1 MKLYEYAESYR
12 YLLDQVES
20 GEYTEDDVRDT
31 LEAIGISTAEAVEQ
45 VGKIILEADAGAAA
59 LKAEE
64 DRIKARRLALE
75 RKAAA
80 LKEYLKNALEMR
92 GERKVKTPLITVSIR
107 KNPDSVQ
114 LTPQFAQWAAT
125 YGRDDLLRYKEPE
138 PDKRKILEARKA
150 GDKLPAVIVHSE
162 GVTVR

>member
-20 GEYTEDDVRDT
+20 GEYTEDDVKDT
-31 LEAIGISTAEAVEQ
+31 LEAIGICTAEAVEQ
-45 VGKIILEADAGAAA
+45 VGKIILEADAGVAA

-64 DRIKARRLALE
+64 DRVKARRMALE
-75 RKAAA
+75 RKETA
-80 LKEYLKNALEMR
+80 LKEYLKNALEMM
-92 GERKVKTPLITVSIR
+92 GERKVKTPLVTVSIR

-114 LTPQFAQWAAT
+114 LTPQFVQWAAT
-125 YGRDDLLRYKEPE
+125 AGRDDLLRYREPE
-138 PDKRKILEARKA
+138 PDKRKILEALKA
-150 GDKLPAVIVHSE
+150 GDKLPAMIVHSE

>member
-12 YLLDQVES
+12 YLLDQVEN
-20 GEYTEDDVRDT
+20 GEYTEDDVKDT
-31 LEAIGISTAEAVEQ
+31 LEAIGICTAEAVEQ
-45 VGKIILEADAGAAA
+45 VGKIIIEADAGAAA

-64 DRIKARRLALE
+64 DRVKGRRMALE
-75 RKAAA
+75 RKEAA
-80 LKEYLKNALEMR
+80 LKEYLKNALEMM

-114 LTPQFAQWAAT
+114 LTPQFVQWAT
-125 YGRDDLLRYKEPE
+125 ISGRDDLLRYKEPE
-138 PDKRKILEARKA
+138 PDKRKILEALKA
-150 GDKLPAVIVHSE
+150 GENLPAAIVQSE

>member
-12 YLLDQVES
+12 YLLDQVEN
-20 GEYTEDDVRDT
+20 GEYTEDDVKDT

-45 VGKIILEADAGAAA
+45 VGKIILEANAGAAA

-64 DRIKARRLALE
+64 DRVKARRMALE
-75 RKAAA
+75 RKEVA
-80 LKEYLKNALEMR
+80 LKEYLKNALEMM

-114 LTPQFAQWAAT
+114 LTPQFVQWAAT
-125 YGRDDLLRYKEPE
+125 SGRDDLLRYKEPE
-138 PDKRKILEARKA
+138 PDKRKILEALKA
-150 GDKLPAVIVHSE
+150 GDKLPAVIVHSV
-162 GVTVR
+162 GVMVR

>member
-1 MKLYEYAESYR
+1 MKLYECAESYR

-45 VGKIILEADAGAAA
+45 VGKIILEADAGTAA

-64 DRIKARRLALE
+64 DRIKTRRMALE
-75 RKAAA
+75 RKEAA
-80 LKEYLKNALEMR
+80 LKEYLKNALEMM

-114 LTPQFAQWAAT
+114 LTPQFVQWAAT
-125 YGRDDLLRYKEPE
+125 AGRDDLLRYKEPE
-138 PDKRKILEARKA
+138 PDKRKILEALKA

>member
-12 YLLDQVES
+12 YLLDQVEN
-20 GEYTEDDVRDT
+20 GEYTEDDVKDT

-64 DRIKARRLALE
+64 DRVKARRMALE
-75 RKAAA
+75 RKEAA
-80 LKEYLKNALEMR
+80 LKEYLKNALEMM
-92 GERKVKTPLITVSIR
+92 GKRKVKTPLITVSIR

-114 LTPQFAQWAAT
+114 LTPQFVQWAAT
-125 YGRDDLLRYKEPE
+125 AGRDDLLRYKEPE
-138 PDKRKILEARKA
+138 PDKRKILETLKA
-150 GDKLPAVIVHSE
+150 GEDLPASIVHSE

>member
-20 GEYTEDDVRDT
+20 GEYTEDDVKDT
-31 LEAIGISTAEAVEQ
+31 LEAIGICTAEAVEQ
-45 VGKIILEADAGAAA
+45 VGKIILEADAGSAA

-64 DRIKARRLALE
+64 DRVKARRMALE
-75 RKAAA
+75 RKEAA
-80 LKEYLKNALEMR
+80 LKEYLKNALEMM

-114 LTPQFAQWAAT
+114 LTPQFVQWAT
-125 YGRDDLLRYKEPE
+125 ISGRDDLLRYKEPE
-138 PDKRKILEARKA
+138 PDKRKILEALKA
-150 GDKLPAVIVHSE
+150 GEDLPAVIVQSE

>member
-20 GEYTEDDVRDT
+20 GEYTEDDVKDT
-31 LEAIGISTAEAVEQ
+31 LEAIGICTAEAVEQ

-64 DRIKARRLALE
+64 DRVKARRMALE
-75 RKAAA
+75 RKEAA
-80 LKEYLKNALEMR
+80 LKEYLKNALEMM

-114 LTPQFAQWAAT
+114 LTPQFVQWAT
-125 YGRDDLLRYKEPE
+125 ISGRDDLLRYKEPE
-138 PDKRKILEARKA
+138 PDKRKILEALKA
-150 GDKLPAVIVHSE
+150 GEDLPASIVHNV

>member
-20 GEYTEDDVRDT
+20 GEYTEDDVKDT
-31 LEAIGISTAEAVEQ
+31 LEAIGICTAEAVEQ

-64 DRIKARRLALE
+64 DRVKARRMALE
-75 RKAAA
+75 RKEAA
-80 LKEYLKNALEMR
+80 LKECLKNALEMM
-92 GERKVKTPLITVSIR
+92 GERKVKTPMITVSIR
-107 KNPDSVQ
+107 KNPNSVQ
-114 LTPQFAQWAAT
+114 LTQQFVQWATLA
-125 YGRDDLLRYKEPE
+125 GRDDLLRYKEPE
-138 PDKRKILEARKA
+138 PDKRKILEALKA

>member
-12 YLLDQVES
+12 YLLDQVEN
-20 GEYTEDDVRDT
+20 GEYTEDDVKDT
-31 LEAIGISTAEAVEQ
+31 LEAIGICTAEAVEQ
-45 VGKIILEADAGAAA
+45 VGKIILEAYAGAAA

-64 DRIKARRLALE
+64 DRVKARRMALE
-75 RKAAA
+75 RKEAA
-80 LKEYLKNALEMR
+80 LKEYLKNALEMM

-114 LTPQFAQWAAT
+114 LTPQFVQWAT
-125 YGRDDLLRYKEPE
+125 TSGRDDLLRYKEPE
-138 PDKRKILEARKA
+138 PDKRKILEALKA
-150 GDKLPAVIVHSE
+150 GEDLPAAIVQSE

>member
-31 LEAIGISTAEAVEQ
+31 LEAIGISTTEAVEQ
-45 VGKIILEADAGAAA
+45 VGKIILEADAGAAT

-64 DRIKARRLALE
+64 DRVKARRMALE
-75 RKAAA
+75 RKEAA
-80 LKEYLKNALEMR
+80 LKEYLKNALKMM

-114 LTPQFAQWAAT
+114 LTPQFVQWAMT
-125 YGRDDLLRYKEPE
+125 SGRDDLLRYKEPE
-138 PDKRKILEARKA
+138 PDKRKILEALKA
-150 GDKLPAVIVHSE
+150 GEDLPAAIVQSE

>member
-20 GEYTEDDVRDT
+20 GEYTEDDVKDT
-31 LEAIGISTAEAVEQ
+31 LEAIGICTAEAVEQ

-64 DRIKARRLALE
+64 DRVKARRMALE
-75 RKAAA
+75 RKEAA
-80 LKEYLKNALEMR
+80 LKEYLKNALEMM

-107 KNPDSVQ
+107 KSPDSVQ
-114 LTPQFAQWAAT
+114 LSPQFVQWAT
-125 YGRDDLLRYKEPE
+125 TSGRDDLLRYKGPE
-138 PDKRKILEARKA
+138 PDKRKILEALKA
-150 GDKLPAVIVHSE
+150 GEDLPAAIVHSE

>member
-20 GEYTEDDVRDT
+20 GEYTEDDVKDT

-45 VGKIILEADAGAAA
+45 VGKIILEADAGTAA

-64 DRIKARRLALE
+64 DRVKARRMALE
-75 RKAAA
+75 RKEAA
-80 LKEYLKNALEMR
+80 LKEYLKNALEMM
-92 GERKVKTPLITVSIR
+92 GEQKVKTPLITVSIR

-114 LTPQFAQWAAT
+114 LTPQFVQWAAT
-125 YGRDDLLRYKEPE
+125 AGRDDLLRYKDPE
-138 PDKRKILEARKA
+138 PDKRKILEALKA
-150 GDKLPAVIVHSE
+150 GDKLPSVIVHSQ

>member
-20 GEYTEDDVRDT
+20 GEYTEDDVKDT

-64 DRIKARRLALE
+64 DRVKARRMALE
-75 RKAAA
+75 RKEAA
-80 LKEYLKNALEMR
+80 LKEYLKNALTLM

-114 LTPQFAQWAAT
+114 LSPQFAQWAAT
-125 YGRDDLLRYKEPE
+125 AGRDDLLRYKEPE
-138 PDKRKILEARKA
+138 PDKRKILEALKA
-150 GDKLPAVIVHSE
+150 GEDLPASIVHSE

>member
-20 GEYTEDDVRDT
+20 GEYTEDDVKDT
-31 LEAIGISTAEAVEQ
+31 LEAISICTAEAVEQ

-64 DRIKARRLALE
+64 DRVKARRMALE
-75 RKAAA
+75 RKEAA
-80 LKEYLKNALEMR
+80 LKEYLKNALEMM

-114 LTPQFAQWAAT
+114 LSPQFAQWAAT
-125 YGRDDLLRYKEPE
+125 AGRDDLLRYKEPE
-138 PDKRKILEARKA
+138 PDKRKILEALKA

>member
-12 YLLDQVES
+12 YLLDQVEN
-20 GEYTEDDVRDT
+20 GEYTEDDVKDT
-31 LEAIGISTAEAVEQ
+31 LEAIGICTAEAVEQ

-64 DRIKARRLALE
+64 DRVKARRMALE
-75 RKAAA
+75 RKEAA
-80 LKEYLKNALEMR
+80 LKEYLKNALKMM

-107 KNPDSVQ
+107 KSPDSVQ
-114 LTPQFAQWAAT
+114 LTPQFVQWAASS
-125 YGRDDLLRYKEPE
+125 GRDDLLRYREPE
-138 PDKRKILEARKA
+138 PDKRKILEALKA
-150 GDKLPAVIVHSE
+150 GEDLPAAIVQSE

>member
-1 MKLYEYAESYR
+1 MTLYEYADQYR

-20 GEYTEDDVRDT
+20 GEYTEDDVKDT
-31 LEAIGISTAEAVEQ
+31 LEAIGICTAEAVEQ
-45 VGKIILEADAGAAA
+45 VGKIILEADAGTAA

-64 DRIKARRLALE
+64 DRVKTRRMALE
-75 RKAAA
+75 RKEAA
-80 LKEYLKNALEMR
+80 LKEYLKNALEMM

-114 LTPQFAQWAAT
+114 LTPQFVQWAT
-125 YGRDDLLRYKEPE
+125 ISGRDDLLRYKEPE
-138 PDKRKILEARKA
+138 PDKRKILEALKA

>member
-31 LEAIGISTAEAVEQ
+31 LEAIGISTTEAVEQ
-45 VGKIILEADAGAAA
+45 VGKIILEADAGAAT

-64 DRIKARRLALE
+64 DRVKARRMALE
-75 RKAAA
+75 RKEAA
-80 LKEYLKNALEMR
+80 LKEYLKNALKMM

-107 KNPDSVQ
+107 KSPDSVQ
-114 LTPQFAQWAAT
+114 LSPQFVQWAASS
-125 YGRDDLLRYKEPE
+125 GRDDLLRYREPE
-138 PDKRKILEARKA
+138 PDKRKILEALKA
-150 GDKLPAVIVHSE
+150 GEDLPAAIVQSE

>member
-20 GEYTEDDVRDT
+20 GEYTEDDVKDT

-64 DRIKARRLALE
+64 DRVKARRMALE
-75 RKAAA
+75 RKEAA
-80 LKEYLKNALEMR
+80 LKEYLKNALKIM

-107 KNPDSVQ
+107 KSPDSVQ
-114 LTPQFAQWAAT
+114 LSPQFVQWAASS
-125 YGRDDLLRYKEPE
+125 GRDDLLRYREPE
-138 PDKRKILEARKA
+138 PDKRKILEALKA
-150 GDKLPAVIVHSE
+150 GEDLPAAIVQSE

>member
-20 GEYTEDDVRDT
+20 GEYTEDDVKDT
-31 LEAIGISTAEAVEQ
+31 LEAIGICTAEAVEQ

-64 DRIKARRLALE
+64 DRVKVRRMAME
-75 RKAAA
+75 RKEAA
-80 LKEYLKNALEMR
+80 LKEYLKNALEIM
-92 GERKVKTPLITVSIR
+92 GERKIKTPLITVSIR

-114 LTPQFAQWAAT
+114 LTPQFVQWAAT
-125 YGRDDLLRYKEPE
+125 AGRDDLLRYKEPE
-138 PDKRKILEARKA
+138 PDKRKILEALKA
-150 GDKLPAVIVHSE
+150 GEDLPASIVQSE